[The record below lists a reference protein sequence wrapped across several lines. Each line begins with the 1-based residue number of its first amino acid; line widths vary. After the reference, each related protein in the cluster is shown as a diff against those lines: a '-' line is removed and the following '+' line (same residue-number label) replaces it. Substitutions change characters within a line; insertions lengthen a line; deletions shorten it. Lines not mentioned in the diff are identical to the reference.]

1 MKVLVAPLDWG
12 LGHATR
18 CVPLVHAMLE
28 LGWDVTLAGEGP
40 SLSIL
45 TKEFPNLPTLS
56 LKGYRINYPKK
67 GFLLIPKLL
76 IQIPKIL
83 RTIGFEKEWLNNS
96 YKEHQWD
103 LVISDNRYGL
113 SIPSTKCI
121 IITHQLWVLSGWG
134 NQIDQILNKRIH
146 QWIKN
151 FNQCWI
157 PDQMEEGGIAGK
169 LSHPSSPYSLSPVP
183 CSLHPIPYSLHPI
196 PYSLFPIPLIYIG
209 PLSRLTP
216 KEQGKADKIL
226 ILLSGPEPQRSLLE
240 EKILEQIKT
249 INEQFL
255 MVRGLPN
262 AEHQPTNTSN
272 IQFENHLTT
281 EALSTALSNAKL
293 VICRSGYSSIM
304 DLLKFK
310 KKAVLI
316 PTPGQT
322 EQLYL
327 AKLMKDKNWFC
338 TEQQHDFDLTHAI
351 PQCLATQQV
360 VPTLNF
366 ELHKQVLSELV
377 TQ

>member
-1 MKVLVAPLDWG
+1 LKVLVAPLDWG

-28 LGWDVTLAGEGP
+28 LGWKVTLAGEGP

-56 LKGYRINYPKK
+56 LKGYRISYPKK
-67 GFLLIPKLL
+67 GFLFIPKLL
-76 IQIPKIL
+76 LQIPKL
-83 RTIGFEKEWLNNS
+83 FKTISLEQKWLEEKQR
-96 YKEHQWD
+96 EHQWD
-103 LVISDNRYGL
+103 IVISDNRYGL
-113 SIPSTKCI
+113 SNRNTKCI
-121 IITHQLWVLSGWG
+121 FITHQLYIITGWG
-134 NQIDQILNKRIH
+134 KLTDGVVNNKLH
-146 QWIKN
+146 QWIRK

-157 PDQMEEGGIAGK
+157 PDEEKDGGIAGR
-169 LSHPSSPYSLSPVP
+169 LSHPNVPYLPAGRPRPLSLVPRPSSP
-183 CSLHPIPYSLHPI
+183 
-196 PYSLFPIPLIYIG
+196 IYIG

-216 KEQGKADKIL
+216 NGDKEDEKIL

-240 EKILEQIKT
+240 EKILEQIKD
-249 INEQFL
+249 IDEQFL
-255 MVRGLPN
+255 VVRGLPN
-262 AEHQPTNTSN
+262 EKNQPVNTSN
-272 IQFENHLTT
+272 IHFENHLIS

-338 TEQQHDFDLTHAI
+338 IAQQHDFQLKLAI
-351 PQCLATQQV
+351 PSCLENKLV
-360 VPTLNF
+360 VPSLNF
-366 ELHKQVLSELV
+366 ELHKQVLAELV

>member
-18 CVPLVHAMLE
+18 CVPLVHAMLG

-45 TKEFPNLPTLS
+45 TKEFPDLPTLT
-56 LKGYRINYPKK
+56 LNGYRITYPKK

-76 IQIPKIL
+76 IQLPKIS
-83 RTIGFEKEWLNNS
+83 RTISLERKWLKNS
-96 YKEHQWD
+96 FKEHKWD

-146 QWIKN
+146 QWIKK

-157 PDQMEEGGIAGK
+157 PDQAEEGGIAGL
-169 LSHPSSPYSLSPVP
+169 LSHPPSPCSLFPTPYSLP
-183 CSLHPIPYSLHPI
+183 
-196 PYSLFPIPLIYIG
+196 PIPLIYLG

-216 KEQGKADKIL
+216 KENADANKIL

-240 EKILEQIKT
+240 EKILEQIKD
-249 INEQFL
+249 IDEQFL
-255 MVRGLPN
+255 VVRGLPN
-262 AEHQPTNTSN
+262 EKNQPVNTSN

-281 EALSTALSNAKL
+281 DALSSTLSDAKL

-304 DLLKFK
+304 DLLKFR

-338 TEQQHDFDLTHAI
+338 TEQQHDFQLHHAI
-351 PQCLATQQV
+351 PQCLASRQV
-360 VPTLNF
+360 VPSLNF
-366 ELHKQVLSELV
+366 ELHKQVLAELV

>member
-28 LGWDVTLAGEGP
+28 LGWKVTLAGEGP

-56 LKGYRINYPKK
+56 LKGYRISYPKK
-67 GFLLIPKLL
+67 GFLFIPKLL
-76 IQIPKIL
+76 LQIPKL
-83 RTIGFEKEWLNNS
+83 FKTINLEQKWLEEKQR
-96 YKEHQWD
+96 EHHWD
-103 LVISDNRYGL
+103 IVISDNRYGL
-113 SIPSTKCI
+113 SSRNTKCI
-121 IITHQLWVLSGWG
+121 FITHQLYVISGWG
-134 NQIDQILNKRIH
+134 KQIDGFVNNQLH
-146 QWIKN
+146 QLIRK

-157 PDQMEEGGIAGK
+157 PDQMEDGGIAEK
-169 LSHPSSPYSLSPVP
+169 LSHPPSLVPRPSSPVP
-183 CSLHPIPYSLHPI
+183 CPLSLVPCLLKYL
-196 PYSLFPIPLIYIG
+196 G

-216 KEQGKADKIL
+216 KEQGNADKIL

-240 EKILEQIKT
+240 EKILEQIKD
-249 INEQFL
+249 IDEQFL
-255 MVRGLPN
+255 VIRGLPN
-262 AEHQPTNTSN
+262 EKNQPVNTSN
-272 IQFENHLTT
+272 VHFENHLNS

-310 KKAVLI
+310 KKGVLI

-338 TEQQHDFDLTHAI
+338 IAHQHDFQLKHAI
-351 PQCLATQQV
+351 PSCLANQLV
-360 VPTLNF
+360 VPSLNF
-366 ELHKQVLSELV
+366 ELHKKVLAELV

>member
-1 MKVLVAPLDWG
+1 
-12 LGHATR
+12 
-18 CVPLVHAMLE
+18 MLE
-28 LGWDVTLAGEGP
+28 LGWKVTLAGEGS

-45 TKEFPNLPTLS
+45 TKEFPHLPTLT
-56 LKGYRINYPKK
+56 LKGYRISYPKK
-67 GFLLIPKLL
+67 GFFFIPKLML
-76 IQIPKIL
+76 QVPKL
-83 RTIGFEKEWLNNS
+83 FKTISLEQKWLEEKQT
-96 YKEHQWD
+96 EHNWD
-103 LVISDNRYGL
+103 IVISDNRYGL
-113 SIPSTKCI
+113 SCRNTKSI
-121 IITHQLWVLSGWG
+121 FITHQLYIISGWG
-134 NQIDQILNKRIH
+134 KLIDDIVNKKLH
-146 QWIKN
+146 QFIRK

-157 PDQMEEGGIAGK
+157 PDQAEEGGIAEK
-169 LSHPSSPYSLSPVP
+169 LSHPPSLVPLPSSLVP
-183 CSLHPIPYSLHPI
+183 CLLKYL
-196 PYSLFPIPLIYIG
+196 G

-226 ILLSGPEPQRSLLE
+226 ILLSGPEPQRTLLE
-240 EKILEQIKT
+240 EKILEQIKE

-255 MVRGLPN
+255 VVRGLPN
-262 AEHQPTNTSN
+262 AEHQPTNSSN

-281 EALSTALSNAKL
+281 EALSTALSKAKL

-338 TEQQHDFDLTHAI
+338 TAQQHNFQLKHAI
-351 PQCLATQQV
+351 PSCLANQLV
-360 VPTLNF
+360 VPSLNF
-366 ELHKQVLSELV
+366 ELHKQVLAELV